1 MAVFWV
7 VFMTSMYIPHAIL
20 AQCPRGWQSWR
31 DACYAPVY
39 ERLNWTDAAKICQR
53 PGSNLFVTNSP
64 EEREFIVDMRT
75 TWFGVD
81 LGAGYHGLWIGCES
95 LNKALECLGQNDEEE
110 VASSWQGKALSD
122 VRRRWIFIGGVGIM
136 RTGDCGKP
144 RLVVCE
150 MQSSKNR
157 DQAYCVSL
165 GADGRVGPAVSARP

>member
-53 PGSNLFVTNSP
+53 SGSNLLVTNSP
-64 EEREFIVDMRT
+64 EEREFIVDMRLE
-75 TWFGVD
+75 WFDVKRNTKGK
-81 LGAGYHGLWIGCES
+81 ALWIGCES
-95 LNKALECLGQNDEEE
+95 SNKILECLGQNDEKE
-110 VASSWQGKALSD
+110 VASSWQGDPLTD
-122 VRRRWIFIGGVGIM
+122 DRRWCIYIGGAGNM
-136 RTGDCGKP
+136 RAGDCGKP

-150 MQSSKNR
+150 MPSSKTHA
-157 DQAYCVSL
+157 QAYCVSL
-165 GADGRVGPAVSARP
+165 GADGRVGPAVSARQ